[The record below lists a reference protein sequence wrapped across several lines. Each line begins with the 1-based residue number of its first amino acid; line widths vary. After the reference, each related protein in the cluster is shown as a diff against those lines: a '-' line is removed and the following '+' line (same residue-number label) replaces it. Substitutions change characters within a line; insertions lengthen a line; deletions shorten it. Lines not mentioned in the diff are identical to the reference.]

1 MTNAK
6 EEKLQKNLGLF
17 DAIAIVIGMV
27 IGSGIFFKPAIVFK
41 NAGSPTLG
49 VVAWLV
55 GGIITLASGLTV
67 AEIAAA
73 IPKTGGIF
81 VYIKELYGEKA
92 AFLLGWVQS
101 IIYVPGSAAALAII
115 LSTQITSF
123 IPLTATEQKILAIAF
138 IVFIMILNI
147 ISTKL
152 VSKMQGIMTIAK
164 LIPIIAI
171 IALGFIKGTA
181 KGITLDISSSSTIS
195 GFGAA
200 LLGTLWAY
208 DGWISVG
215 NMAGELKNPK
225 EDLPRSIIIGL
236 GTTIIVYVLINLA
249 LIKIIPM
256 DAIIASE
263 KPASDAAVVLLGS
276 TGAKI
281 ISAGILIAIFGA
293 LNGYLM
299 TGVRIPLAMSQ
310 DNIIPFSNFFSRVH
324 KKSGT
329 PVNAFIFEAVL
340 ACLYVLS
347 GSFNILT
354 DLVMFVLWLFFTM
367 TVVGI
372 FVLRTKFKHLE
383 RPYKVPLYP
392 IIPLIGIIGSVYII
406 ISTLITNTL
415 YAICGIV
422 ITLIGIP
429 IYNYMKKKNLKVSN
443 SLKSTLN
450 NHDEV
455 S

>member
-1 MTNAK
+1 
-6 EEKLQKNLGLF
+6 
-17 DAIAIVIGMV
+17 MV

-41 NAGSPTLG
+41 NAGSPMLG
-49 VVAWLV
+49 ILAWLA
-55 GGIITLASGLTV
+55 GGVITIASGLTV

-81 VYIKELYGEKA
+81 VYIKELYGEKF

-101 IIYVPGSAAALAII
+101 IVYIPGSAAALSII
-115 LSTQITSF
+115 LSIQITSF
-123 IPLTATEQKILAIAF
+123 IPLTAIEQKVSAIAF
-138 IVFIMILNI
+138 IIFIMILNI

-152 VSKMQGIMTIAK
+152 VSKMQGVISIAK

-181 KGITLDISSSSTIS
+181 KGDILNISSSSTVS

-215 NMAGELKNPK
+215 NMAGELKDPK
-225 EDLPRSIIIGL
+225 KDLPRSIIIGL
-236 GTTIIVYVLINLA
+236 GTTIVVYVLINLA
-249 LIKIIPM
+249 LINIMPM
-256 DAIIASE
+256 SAIITSE

-281 ISAGILIAIFGA
+281 ISAGILISIFGA

-310 DNIIPFSNFFSRVH
+310 DRSIPFSKYFSKVH
-324 KKSGT
+324 QKSGT
-329 PVNAFIFEAVL
+329 PVNAFIFETVL

-347 GSFNILT
+347 GSFNVLT

-367 TVVGI
+367 AVAGI
-372 FVLRTKFKHLE
+372 FVLRTKFKHLD

-392 IIPLIGIIGSVYII
+392 LVPLIGIIGSSYII
-406 ISTLITNTL
+406 ISTLITNTF
-415 YAICGIV
+415 YALCGIG
-422 ITLIGIP
+422 ITLLGLP
-429 IYNYMKKKNLKVSN
+429 IYSYIKKQNKV
-443 SLKSTLN
+443 
-450 NHDEV
+450 
-455 S
+455 

>member
-1 MTNAK
+1 MKDAK
-6 EEKLQKNLGLF
+6 EENLQKNLGLF

-41 NAGSPTLG
+41 NAGSPMLG
-49 VVAWLV
+49 ILAWLV
-55 GGIITLASGLTV
+55 GGLITIASGLTI

-81 VYIKELYGEKA
+81 VYIKELYGEKF
-92 AFLLGWVQS
+92 AFLIGWVQS
-101 IIYVPGSAAALAII
+101 IVYIPGSAAALSII
-115 LSTQITSF
+115 LSIQITSF
-123 IPLTATEQKILAIAF
+123 IPLTAIEQKVLAIVF
-138 IVFIMILNI
+138 IIFIMILNI

-152 VSKMQGIMTIAK
+152 VSKMQGIISIAK

-181 KGITLDISSSSTIS
+181 KGDILNISSSSTVS

-225 EDLPRSIIIGL
+225 KDLPRSIIIGL
-236 GTTIIVYVLINLA
+236 GTTIVVYVLINLA
-249 LIKIIPM
+249 LINIMPM
-256 DAIIASE
+256 SAIITSE

-281 ISAGILIAIFGA
+281 ISAGILISIFGA

-310 DNIIPFSNFFSRVH
+310 DRSIPFSKYFSKVH
-324 KKSGT
+324 EKSGT
-329 PVNAFIFEAVL
+329 PVNAFIFETVL

-347 GSFNILT
+347 GSFNVLT

-367 TVVGI
+367 AVAGI
-372 FVLRTKFKHLE
+372 FVLRTKFKHLD

-392 IIPLIGIIGSVYII
+392 LVPLIGIIGSSYII
-406 ISTLITNTL
+406 ISTLITNTF
-415 YAICGIV
+415 YALCGIG
-422 ITLIGIP
+422 ITLLGLPVYSYI
-429 IYNYMKKKNLKVSN
+429 KKQNKV
-443 SLKSTLN
+443 
-450 NHDEV
+450 
-455 S
+455 

>member
-1 MTNAK
+1 MKNTK
-6 EEKLQKNLGLF
+6 EENLQKNLGLF

-27 IGSGIFFKPAIVFK
+27 IGSGIFFKPSIVFQ
-41 NAGSPTLG
+41 NAASPMLG
-49 VVAWLV
+49 ILAWVV
-55 GGIITLASGLTV
+55 GGIITMASGLTV
-67 AEIAAA
+67 AEIASA

-81 VYIKELYGEKA
+81 VYIKELYGEKF

-101 IIYVPGSAAALAII
+101 IIYIPGSAAALAIV
-115 LSTQITSF
+115 LSTQVTSF
-123 IPLTATEQKILAIAF
+123 IPLTANEQKVLAITF
-138 IVFIMILNI
+138 IIFIMILNI

-152 VSKMQGIMTIAK
+152 VSKMQGIITIAK

-171 IALGFIKGTA
+171 ILLGFIKGTA
-181 KGITLDISSSSTIS
+181 KGLTLNVTSSSTIS

-225 EDLPRSIIIGL
+225 KDLPRSIIIGL
-236 GTTIIVYVLINLA
+236 GTTIVVYVLINLA
-249 LIKIIPM
+249 LIKIVPM
-256 DAIIASE
+256 DAIIVSE
-263 KPASDAAVVLLGS
+263 KPASDAAIVLLGNAGS
-276 TGAKI
+276 KI

-310 DNIIPFSNFFSRVH
+310 DKIIPFSDFFSKVH
-324 KKSGT
+324 KRSGT
-329 PVNAFIFEAVL
+329 PVNAFIFEAIL

-354 DLVMFVLWLFFTM
+354 DLVMFVLWIFFTM
-367 TVVGI
+367 TVAGI
-372 FVLRTKFKHLE
+372 FILRTKFKHLE

-392 IIPLIGIIGSVYII
+392 IVPLIGIIGSVYII
-406 ISTLITNTL
+406 ISTLITNTF
-415 YAICGIV
+415 YALCGIV

-429 IYNYMKKKNLKVSN
+429 VYKYVKNK
-443 SLKSTLN
+443 N
-450 NHDEV
+450 NL
-455 S
+455 

>member
-1 MTNAK
+1 MKNAK
-6 EEKLQKNLGLF
+6 EENLQKNLGLF

-41 NAGSPTLG
+41 NAGSPMLG
-49 VVAWLV
+49 ILAWLV
-55 GGIITLASGLTV
+55 GGLITIASGLTV

-81 VYIKELYGEKA
+81 VYIKELYGEKF

-101 IIYVPGSAAALAII
+101 IVYIPGSAAALSII
-115 LSTQITSF
+115 LSIQITSF
-123 IPLTATEQKILAIAF
+123 IPLTAIEQKVLAIVF
-138 IVFIMILNI
+138 IIFIMILNI

-152 VSKMQGIMTIAK
+152 VSKMQGIISIAK

-181 KGITLDISSSSTIS
+181 KGDILNISSSSTVS

-225 EDLPRSIIIGL
+225 KDLPRSIIIGL
-236 GTTIIVYVLINLA
+236 GTTIVVYVLINLA
-249 LIKIIPM
+249 LINIMPM
-256 DAIIASE
+256 SAIITSE

-281 ISAGILIAIFGA
+281 ISAGILISIFGA

-310 DNIIPFSNFFSRVH
+310 DRSIPFSKYFSKVH
-324 KKSGT
+324 QKSGT
-329 PVNAFIFEAVL
+329 PVNAFIFETVL

-347 GSFNILT
+347 GSFNVLT

-367 TVVGI
+367 AVAGI
-372 FVLRTKFKHLE
+372 FVLRTKFKHLD

-392 IIPLIGIIGSVYII
+392 LVPLIGIIGSSYII
-406 ISTLITNTL
+406 ISTLITNTF
-415 YAICGIV
+415 YALCGIG
-422 ITLIGIP
+422 ITLLGLPVYSYI
-429 IYNYMKKKNLKVSN
+429 KKQNKV
-443 SLKSTLN
+443 
-450 NHDEV
+450 
-455 S
+455 

>member
-1 MTNAK
+1 MKDAK
-6 EEKLQKNLGLF
+6 EENLQKNLGLF

-41 NAGSPTLG
+41 NAGSPMLG
-49 VVAWLV
+49 ILAWLV
-55 GGIITLASGLTV
+55 GGLITIASGLTI

-81 VYIKELYGEKA
+81 VYIKELYGEKF

-101 IIYVPGSAAALAII
+101 IVYIPGSAAALSII
-115 LSTQITSF
+115 LFIQITSF
-123 IPLTATEQKILAIAF
+123 IPLTAIEQKVLAIVF
-138 IVFIMILNI
+138 IIFIMILNI

-152 VSKMQGIMTIAK
+152 VSKMQGIISIAK

-181 KGITLDISSSSTIS
+181 KGDILNISSSSTVS

-225 EDLPRSIIIGL
+225 KDLPRSIIIGL
-236 GTTIIVYVLINLA
+236 GTTIVVYVLINLA
-249 LIKIIPM
+249 LINIMPM
-256 DAIIASE
+256 SAIITSE

-281 ISAGILIAIFGA
+281 ISAGILISIFGA

-310 DNIIPFSNFFSRVH
+310 DRSIPFSKYFSKVH
-324 KKSGT
+324 EKSGT
-329 PVNAFIFEAVL
+329 PVNAFIFETVL

-347 GSFNILT
+347 GSFNVLT

-367 TVVGI
+367 AVAGI
-372 FVLRTKFKHLE
+372 FVLRTKFKHLD

-392 IIPLIGIIGSVYII
+392 LVPLIGIIGSSYII
-406 ISTLITNTL
+406 ISTLITNTF
-415 YAICGIV
+415 YALCGIG
-422 ITLIGIP
+422 ITLLGLPVYSYI
-429 IYNYMKKKNLKVSN
+429 KKQNKV
-443 SLKSTLN
+443 
-450 NHDEV
+450 
-455 S
+455 

>member
-1 MTNAK
+1 MKNTK
-6 EEKLQKNLGLF
+6 EENLQKNLGLF

-27 IGSGIFFKPAIVFK
+27 IGSGIFFKPSIVFQ
-41 NAGSPTLG
+41 NAASPMLG
-49 VVAWLV
+49 ILAWVV
-55 GGIITLASGLTV
+55 GGIITMASGLTV
-67 AEIAAA
+67 AEIASA

-81 VYIKELYGEKA
+81 VYIKELYGEKF

-101 IIYVPGSAAALAII
+101 IIYIPGSAAALAIV
-115 LSTQITSF
+115 LSTQVTSF
-123 IPLTATEQKILAIAF
+123 IPLTANEQKVLAITF
-138 IVFIMILNI
+138 IIFIMILNI

-152 VSKMQGIMTIAK
+152 VSKMQGIITIAK

-171 IALGFIKGTA
+171 ILLGFIKGTA
-181 KGITLDISSSSTIS
+181 KGLTFNVTSSSTIS

-225 EDLPRSIIIGL
+225 KDLPRSIIIGL
-236 GTTIIVYVLINLA
+236 GTTIVVYVLINLA

-263 KPASDAAVVLLGS
+263 KPASDAAIVLLGNAGS
-276 TGAKI
+276 KI

-310 DNIIPFSNFFSRVH
+310 DKIIPFSNFFSKVH
-324 KKSGT
+324 KRSGT
-329 PVNAFIFEAVL
+329 PVNAFIFEAIL

-367 TVVGI
+367 TVAGI
-372 FVLRTKFKHLE
+372 FILRTKFKHLE

-392 IIPLIGIIGSVYII
+392 IVPLIGIIGSVYII
-406 ISTLITNTL
+406 ISTLITNTF
-415 YAICGIV
+415 YALCGIV

-429 IYNYMKKKNLKVSN
+429 VYKYVKNKNN
-443 SLKSTLN
+443 S
-450 NHDEV
+450 
-455 S
+455 

>member
-1 MTNAK
+1 
-6 EEKLQKNLGLF
+6 
-17 DAIAIVIGMV
+17 MV

-41 NAGSPTLG
+41 NAGSPMLG
-49 VVAWLV
+49 ILAWLV
-55 GGIITLASGLTV
+55 GGLITIASGLTV

-81 VYIKELYGEKA
+81 VYIKELYGEKF

-101 IIYVPGSAAALAII
+101 IVYIPGSAAALSII
-115 LSTQITSF
+115 LSIQITSF
-123 IPLTATEQKILAIAF
+123 IPLTAIEQKVLAIVF
-138 IVFIMILNI
+138 IIFIMILNI

-152 VSKMQGIMTIAK
+152 VSKMQGIISIAK

-181 KGITLDISSSSTIS
+181 KWDILNISSSSTVS

-225 EDLPRSIIIGL
+225 KDLPRSIIIGL
-236 GTTIIVYVLINLA
+236 GTTIVVYVLINLA
-249 LIKIIPM
+249 LINIMPM
-256 DAIIASE
+256 GAIITSE

-281 ISAGILIAIFGA
+281 ISAGILISIFGA

-310 DNIIPFSNFFSRVH
+310 DRSIPFSKYFSKVH
-324 KKSGT
+324 EKSGT
-329 PVNAFIFEAVL
+329 PVNAFIFETVL

-347 GSFNILT
+347 GSFNVLT
-354 DLVMFVLWLFFTM
+354 DLVMFILWLFFIM
-367 TVVGI
+367 AVAGI
-372 FVLRTKFKHLE
+372 FVLRTKFKHLD

-392 IIPLIGIIGSVYII
+392 LVPLIGIIGIGYII
-406 ISTLITNTL
+406 ISTLITNTF
-415 YAICGIV
+415 YALCGIG
-422 ITLIGIP
+422 ITLLGLPVYSYI
-429 IYNYMKKKNLKVSN
+429 KKKNKV
-443 SLKSTLN
+443 
-450 NHDEV
+450 
-455 S
+455 

>member
-1 MTNAK
+1 MKDAK
-6 EEKLQKNLGLF
+6 EENLQKNLGLF

-41 NAGSPTLG
+41 NAGSPMLG
-49 VVAWLV
+49 ILAWLA
-55 GGIITLASGLTV
+55 GGVITIASGLTV

-81 VYIKELYGEKA
+81 VYIKELYGEKF

-101 IIYVPGSAAALAII
+101 IVYIPGSAAALSII
-115 LSTQITSF
+115 LSIQITSF
-123 IPLTATEQKILAIAF
+123 IPLTAIEQKVLAIAF
-138 IVFIMILNI
+138 IIFIMILNI

-152 VSKMQGIMTIAK
+152 VSKMQGVISIAK

-181 KGITLDISSSSTIS
+181 KGDILNISSSSTVS

-225 EDLPRSIIIGL
+225 KDLPRSIIIGL
-236 GTTIIVYVLINLA
+236 GTTIVVYVLINLA
-249 LIKIIPM
+249 LINIMPM
-256 DAIIASE
+256 GAIITSE

-281 ISAGILIAIFGA
+281 ISAGILISIFGA

-310 DNIIPFSNFFSRVH
+310 DRSIPFSKYFSKVH
-324 KKSGT
+324 EKSGT
-329 PVNAFIFEAVL
+329 PVNAFIFETVL

-347 GSFNILT
+347 GSFNVLT
-354 DLVMFVLWLFFTM
+354 DLVMFILWLFFTM
-367 TVVGI
+367 AVAGI
-372 FVLRTKFKHLE
+372 FVLRTKFKHLD
-383 RPYKVPLYP
+383 RSYKVPLYP
-392 IIPLIGIIGSVYII
+392 LVPLIGIIGSGYII
-406 ISTLITNTL
+406 ISTLITNTF
-415 YAICGIV
+415 YALCGIG
-422 ITLIGIP
+422 ITLLGLPVYSYI
-429 IYNYMKKKNLKVSN
+429 KKKNKV
-443 SLKSTLN
+443 
-450 NHDEV
+450 
-455 S
+455 

>member
-1 MTNAK
+1 MKDAK
-6 EEKLQKNLGLF
+6 EENLQKNLGLF

-41 NAGSPTLG
+41 NAGSPMLG
-49 VVAWLV
+49 ILAWLA
-55 GGIITLASGLTV
+55 GGVITIASGLTV

-81 VYIKELYGEKA
+81 VYIKELYGEKF

-101 IIYVPGSAAALAII
+101 IVYIPGSAAALSII
-115 LSTQITSF
+115 LSIQITSF
-123 IPLTATEQKILAIAF
+123 IPLTAIEQKVLAIAF
-138 IVFIMILNI
+138 IIFIMILNI

-152 VSKMQGIMTIAK
+152 VSKMQGVISIAK

-181 KGITLDISSSSTIS
+181 KGDILNISSSSTVS

-225 EDLPRSIIIGL
+225 KDLPRSIIIGL
-236 GTTIIVYVLINLA
+236 GTTIVVYVLINLA
-249 LIKIIPM
+249 LINIMPM
-256 DAIIASE
+256 GAIITSE
-263 KPASDAAVVLLGS
+263 KPASDVAVVLLGS

-281 ISAGILIAIFGA
+281 ISAGILISIFGA

-310 DNIIPFSNFFSRVH
+310 DRSIPFSKYFSKVH
-324 KKSGT
+324 EKSGT
-329 PVNAFIFEAVL
+329 PVNAFIFETVL

-347 GSFNILT
+347 GSFNVLT
-354 DLVMFVLWLFFTM
+354 DLVMFILWLFFTM
-367 TVVGI
+367 AVAGI
-372 FVLRTKFKHLE
+372 FILRTKFKHLD
-383 RPYKVPLYP
+383 RSYKVPLYP
-392 IIPLIGIIGSVYII
+392 LVPLIGIIGSGYII
-406 ISTLITNTL
+406 ISTLITNTF
-415 YAICGIV
+415 YALCGIG
-422 ITLIGIP
+422 ITLLGLPVYSYI
-429 IYNYMKKKNLKVSN
+429 KKKNKV
-443 SLKSTLN
+443 
-450 NHDEV
+450 
-455 S
+455 

>member
-1 MTNAK
+1 M
-6 EEKLQKNLGLF
+6 LGIL
-17 DAIAIVIGMV
+17 
-27 IGSGIFFKPAIVFK
+27 
-41 NAGSPTLG
+41 
-49 VVAWLV
+49 AWLV
-55 GGIITLASGLTV
+55 GGLITIASGLTI

-81 VYIKELYGEKA
+81 VYIKELYGEKF
-92 AFLLGWVQS
+92 AFLIGWVQS
-101 IIYVPGSAAALAII
+101 IVYIPGSAAALSII
-115 LSTQITSF
+115 LSIQITSF
-123 IPLTATEQKILAIAF
+123 IPLTAIEQKVLAIVF
-138 IVFIMILNI
+138 IIFIMILNI

-152 VSKMQGIMTIAK
+152 VSKMQGIISIAK

-181 KGITLDISSSSTIS
+181 KGDILNISSSSTVS

-225 EDLPRSIIIGL
+225 KDLPRSIIIGL
-236 GTTIIVYVLINLA
+236 GTTIVVYVLINLA
-249 LIKIIPM
+249 LINIMPM
-256 DAIIASE
+256 SAIITSE

-281 ISAGILIAIFGA
+281 ISAGILISIFGA

-310 DNIIPFSNFFSRVH
+310 DRSIPFSKYFSKVH
-324 KKSGT
+324 EKSGT
-329 PVNAFIFEAVL
+329 PVNAFIFETVL

-347 GSFNILT
+347 GSFNVLT

-367 TVVGI
+367 AVAGI
-372 FVLRTKFKHLE
+372 FVLRTKFKHLD

-392 IIPLIGIIGSVYII
+392 LVPLIGIIGSSYII
-406 ISTLITNTL
+406 ISTLITNTF
-415 YAICGIV
+415 YALCGIG
-422 ITLIGIP
+422 ITLLGLPVYSYI
-429 IYNYMKKKNLKVSN
+429 KKQNKV
-443 SLKSTLN
+443 
-450 NHDEV
+450 
-455 S
+455 

>member
-1 MTNAK
+1 MKDAK
-6 EEKLQKNLGLF
+6 EENLQKNLGLF
-17 DAIAIVIGMV
+17 DAIAIV

-41 NAGSPTLG
+41 NAGSPILG
-49 VVAWLV
+49 ILAWLA
-55 GGIITLASGLTV
+55 GGVITIASGLTV

-73 IPKTGGIF
+73 ILKTGGIF
-81 VYIKELYGEKA
+81 VYIKELYGEKF

-101 IIYVPGSAAALAII
+101 IVYIPGSAAALSII
-115 LSTQITSF
+115 LSIQITSF
-123 IPLTATEQKILAIAF
+123 IPLTAIEQKVLAIAF
-138 IVFIMILNI
+138 IIFIMILNI

-152 VSKMQGIMTIAK
+152 VSKMQGVISIAK

-181 KGITLDISSSSTIS
+181 KGDILNISSSSTVS

-225 EDLPRSIIIGL
+225 KDLPRSIIIGL
-236 GTTIIVYVLINLA
+236 GTTIVVYVLINLA
-249 LIKIIPM
+249 LINIMPM
-256 DAIIASE
+256 GAIITSE

-281 ISAGILIAIFGA
+281 ISAGILISIFGA

-310 DNIIPFSNFFSRVH
+310 DRSIPFSKYFSKVH
-324 KKSGT
+324 EKSGT
-329 PVNAFIFEAVL
+329 PVNAFIFETVL

-347 GSFNILT
+347 GSFNVLT
-354 DLVMFVLWLFFTM
+354 DLVMFVLWIFFTM
-367 TVVGI
+367 AVTGI
-372 FVLRTKFKHLE
+372 FVLRTKFKHLD

-392 IIPLIGIIGSVYII
+392 LVPLIGIIGSGYII
-406 ISTLITNTL
+406 ISTLITNTF
-415 YAICGIV
+415 YALCGIG
-422 ITLIGIP
+422 ITLLGLPVYSYI
-429 IYNYMKKKNLKVSN
+429 KKQNKV
-443 SLKSTLN
+443 
-450 NHDEV
+450 
-455 S
+455 

>member
-1 MTNAK
+1 MKNTE

-41 NAGSPTLG
+41 NAGSPILG
-49 VVAWLV
+49 IVAWLV
-55 GGIITLASGLTV
+55 GGIITIASGLTV
-67 AEIAAA
+67 AEIAAT

-81 VYIKELYGEKA
+81 VYIKELYGERL

-101 IIYVPGSAAALAII
+101 IVYVPGSAAALAII
-115 LSTQITSF
+115 LSTQATSF
-123 IPLTATEQKILAIAF
+123 IPLTTTEQKILAMTF
-138 IVFIMILNI
+138 IVFIMVLNI
-147 ISTKL
+147 ISTKF
-152 VSKMQGIMTIAK
+152 VSKMQGIITVGK

-181 KGITLDISSSSTIS
+181 KGDILNVSSSSTVS

-225 EDLPRSIIIGL
+225 KDLPRSIIIGL
-236 GTTIIVYVLINLA
+236 GTTIVVYVLINLA
-249 LIKIIPM
+249 LINIMPINS
-256 DAIIASE
+256 ITLSE
-263 KPASDAAVVLLGS
+263 KPVSDAAVMLLGN

-310 DNIIPFSNFFSRVH
+310 DRIIPFSNFFSKVNGR
-324 KKSGT
+324 SGT
-329 PVNAFIFEAVL
+329 PVNVFIFEAIL
-340 ACLYVLS
+340 ACLYVLT

-354 DLVMFVLWLFFTM
+354 DLVMFVLWLFFIM
-367 TVVGI
+367 TVAGI
-372 FVLRTKFKHLE
+372 FILRTKFKYLD

-392 IIPLIGIIGSVYII
+392 IVPLVGIIGSMYII
-406 ISTLITNTL
+406 ISTLITNTF
-415 YAICGIV
+415 YALCGIG
-422 ITLIGIP
+422 ITLLGLPVYSYI
-429 IYNYMKKKNLKVSN
+429 KKQNKV
-443 SLKSTLN
+443 
-450 NHDEV
+450 
-455 S
+455 

>member
-1 MTNAK
+1 MKNAK
-6 EEKLQKNLGLF
+6 EENLQKNLGLF

-41 NAGSPTLG
+41 NAGSPMLG
-49 VVAWLV
+49 ILAWLA
-55 GGIITLASGLTV
+55 GGVITIASGLTV

-81 VYIKELYGEKA
+81 VYIKELYGEKF

-101 IIYVPGSAAALAII
+101 IVYIPGSAAALSII
-115 LSTQITSF
+115 LSIQITSF
-123 IPLTATEQKILAIAF
+123 IPLTAIEQKVLAIAF
-138 IVFIMILNI
+138 IIFIMILNI

-152 VSKMQGIMTIAK
+152 VSKMQGVISIAK

-181 KGITLDISSSSTIS
+181 KGDILNISSSSTVS

-225 EDLPRSIIIGL
+225 KDLPRSIIIGL
-236 GTTIIVYVLINLA
+236 GTTIVVYVLINLA
-249 LIKIIPM
+249 LINIMPM
-256 DAIIASE
+256 GAIITSE

-281 ISAGILIAIFGA
+281 ISAGILISIFGA

-310 DNIIPFSNFFSRVH
+310 DRSIPFSKYFSKVH
-324 KKSGT
+324 QKSGT
-329 PVNAFIFEAVL
+329 PVNAFIFETVL

-347 GSFNILT
+347 GSFNVLT

-367 TVVGI
+367 AVAGI
-372 FVLRTKFKHLE
+372 FVLRTKFKHLD

-392 IIPLIGIIGSVYII
+392 LVPLIGIIGSSYII
-406 ISTLITNTL
+406 ISTLITNTF
-415 YAICGIV
+415 YALCGIG
-422 ITLIGIP
+422 ITLLGLPVYSYI
-429 IYNYMKKKNLKVSN
+429 KKQNKV
-443 SLKSTLN
+443 
-450 NHDEV
+450 
-455 S
+455 

>member
-1 MTNAK
+1 MKNTK
-6 EEKLQKNLGLF
+6 EENLQKNLGLF

-27 IGSGIFFKPAIVFK
+27 IGSGIFFKPSIVFQ
-41 NAGSPTLG
+41 NAASPMLG
-49 VVAWLV
+49 ILAWVV
-55 GGIITLASGLTV
+55 GGIITMASGLTV
-67 AEIAAA
+67 AEIASA

-81 VYIKELYGEKA
+81 VYIKELYGEKF

-101 IIYVPGSAAALAII
+101 IIYIPGSAAALAIV
-115 LSTQITSF
+115 LSTQVTSF
-123 IPLTATEQKILAIAF
+123 IPLTANEQKVLAITF
-138 IVFIMILNI
+138 IIFIMILNI

-152 VSKMQGIMTIAK
+152 VSKMQGIITIAK

-171 IALGFIKGTA
+171 ILLGFIKGTA
-181 KGITLDISSSSTIS
+181 KGLTLNVTSSSTIS

-225 EDLPRSIIIGL
+225 KDLPRSIIIGL
-236 GTTIIVYVLINLA
+236 GTTIVVYVLINLA
-249 LIKIIPM
+249 LIKIVPM
-256 DAIIASE
+256 DAIIVSE
-263 KPASDAAVVLLGS
+263 KPASDAAIVLLGNAGS
-276 TGAKI
+276 KI

-310 DNIIPFSNFFSRVH
+310 DKIIPFSDFFSKVH
-324 KKSGT
+324 KRSGT
-329 PVNAFIFEAVL
+329 PVNAFIFEAIL

-367 TVVGI
+367 TVAGI
-372 FVLRTKFKHLE
+372 FILRTKFKHLE

-392 IIPLIGIIGSVYII
+392 IVPLIGIIGSVYII
-406 ISTLITNTL
+406 ISTLITNTF
-415 YAICGIV
+415 YALCGIV

-429 IYNYMKKKNLKVSN
+429 VYKYVKNK
-443 SLKSTLN
+443 N
-450 NHDEV
+450 NL
-455 S
+455 

>member
-1 MTNAK
+1 M
-6 EEKLQKNLGLF
+6 LGIL
-17 DAIAIVIGMV
+17 
-27 IGSGIFFKPAIVFK
+27 
-41 NAGSPTLG
+41 
-49 VVAWLV
+49 AWLA
-55 GGIITLASGLTV
+55 GGVITIASGLTV

-81 VYIKELYGEKA
+81 VYIKELYGEKF

-101 IIYVPGSAAALAII
+101 IVYIPGSAAALSII
-115 LSTQITSF
+115 LSIQITSF
-123 IPLTATEQKILAIAF
+123 IPLTAIEQKVLAIAF
-138 IVFIMILNI
+138 IIFIMILNI

-152 VSKMQGIMTIAK
+152 VSKMQGVISIAK

-171 IALGFIKGTA
+171 IALGFINGTA
-181 KGITLDISSSSTIS
+181 KGDILNISSSSTVS

-225 EDLPRSIIIGL
+225 KDLPRSIIIGL
-236 GTTIIVYVLINLA
+236 GTTIVVYVLINLA
-249 LIKIIPM
+249 LINIMPM
-256 DAIIASE
+256 GAIITSE

-281 ISAGILIAIFGA
+281 ISAGILISIFGA

-310 DNIIPFSNFFSRVH
+310 DRSIPFSKYFSKVH
-324 KKSGT
+324 EKSGT
-329 PVNAFIFEAVL
+329 PVNAFIFETVL

-347 GSFNILT
+347 GSFNVLT
-354 DLVMFVLWLFFTM
+354 DLVMFVLWIFFTM
-367 TVVGI
+367 AVAGI
-372 FVLRTKFKHLE
+372 FVLRTKFKHLD

-392 IIPLIGIIGSVYII
+392 LVPLIGIIGSGYII
-406 ISTLITNTL
+406 ISTLITNTF
-415 YAICGIV
+415 YALCGIG
-422 ITLIGIP
+422 ITLLGLPVYSYI
-429 IYNYMKKKNLKVSN
+429 KKQNKV
-443 SLKSTLN
+443 
-450 NHDEV
+450 
-455 S
+455 

>member
-1 MTNAK
+1 MKNTK
-6 EEKLQKNLGLF
+6 EENLQKNLGLF

-27 IGSGIFFKPAIVFK
+27 IGSGIFFKPSIVFQ
-41 NAGSPTLG
+41 NAASPMLG
-49 VVAWLV
+49 ILAWVV
-55 GGIITLASGLTV
+55 GGIITMASGLTV
-67 AEIAAA
+67 AEIASA

-81 VYIKELYGEKA
+81 VYIKELYGEKF

-101 IIYVPGSAAALAII
+101 IIYIPGSAAALAIV
-115 LSTQITSF
+115 LSTQVTSF
-123 IPLTATEQKILAIAF
+123 IPLTANEQKVLAITF
-138 IVFIMILNI
+138 IIFIMILNI

-152 VSKMQGIMTIAK
+152 VSKMQGIITIAK

-171 IALGFIKGTA
+171 ILLGFIKGTA
-181 KGITLDISSSSTIS
+181 KGLTLNVTSSSTIS

-225 EDLPRSIIIGL
+225 KDLPRSIIIGL
-236 GTTIIVYVLINLA
+236 SSTIVVYVLINLA
-249 LIKIIPM
+249 LIKIVPM
-256 DAIIASE
+256 DAIISSE
-263 KPASDAAVVLLGS
+263 KPASDAAIVLLGS
-276 TGAKI
+276 AGSKI

-310 DNIIPFSNFFSRVH
+310 DKIIPFSNFFSKVH
-324 KKSGT
+324 KRSGT
-329 PVNAFIFEAVL
+329 PVNAFIFEAIL

-367 TVVGI
+367 TVAGI
-372 FVLRTKFKHLE
+372 FILRTKFKHLE

-392 IIPLIGIIGSVYII
+392 IVPLIGIIGSVYII
-406 ISTLITNTL
+406 ISTLITNTF
-415 YAICGIV
+415 YALCGIV

-429 IYNYMKKKNLKVSN
+429 VYKYVKNNL
-443 SLKSTLN
+443 
-450 NHDEV
+450 
-455 S
+455 

>member
-1 MTNAK
+1 MKDAK
-6 EEKLQKNLGLF
+6 EENLQKNLGLF

-41 NAGSPTLG
+41 NAGSPMLG
-49 VVAWLV
+49 ILAWLA
-55 GGIITLASGLTV
+55 GGVITIASGLTV

-81 VYIKELYGEKA
+81 VYIKELYGEKF

-101 IIYVPGSAAALAII
+101 IVYIPGSAAALSII
-115 LSTQITSF
+115 LSIQITSF
-123 IPLTATEQKILAIAF
+123 IPLTAIEQKVLAIAF
-138 IVFIMILNI
+138 IIFIMILNI

-152 VSKMQGIMTIAK
+152 VSKMQGVISIAK

-181 KGITLDISSSSTIS
+181 KGDILNISSSSTVS

-225 EDLPRSIIIGL
+225 KDLPRSIIIGL
-236 GTTIIVYVLINLA
+236 GTTIVVYVLINLA
-249 LIKIIPM
+249 LINIMPM
-256 DAIIASE
+256 GAIITSE

-281 ISAGILIAIFGA
+281 ISAGILISIFGA

-310 DNIIPFSNFFSRVH
+310 DRSIPFSKYFSKVH
-324 KKSGT
+324 EKSGT
-329 PVNAFIFEAVL
+329 PVNAFIFETVL

-347 GSFNILT
+347 GSFNVLT

-367 TVVGI
+367 AVAGI
-372 FVLRTKFKHLE
+372 FVLRTKFKHLD

-392 IIPLIGIIGSVYII
+392 LVPLIGIIGSSYII
-406 ISTLITNTL
+406 ISTLITNTF
-415 YAICGIV
+415 YALCGIG
-422 ITLIGIP
+422 ITLLGLPVYSYI
-429 IYNYMKKKNLKVSN
+429 KKQNKV
-443 SLKSTLN
+443 
-450 NHDEV
+450 
-455 S
+455 

>member
-1 MTNAK
+1 
-6 EEKLQKNLGLF
+6 
-17 DAIAIVIGMV
+17 MV
-27 IGSGIFFKPAIVFK
+27 IESGIFFKPAIVFK
-41 NAGSPTLG
+41 NAGSPMLG
-49 VVAWLV
+49 ILAWLA
-55 GGIITLASGLTV
+55 GGLITIASGLTV

-73 IPKTGGIF
+73 IPKNGGIF
-81 VYIKELYGEKA
+81 VYIKELYGEKF

-101 IIYVPGSAAALAII
+101 IVYIPGSAAALSII
-115 LSTQITSF
+115 LSIQITSF
-123 IPLTATEQKILAIAF
+123 IPLTAIEQKVLA
-138 IVFIMILNI
+138 IVFIIFIIILNI

-152 VSKMQGIMTIAK
+152 VSKMQGVISIAK

-181 KGITLDISSSSTIS
+181 KGDILNVSSSSTVS

-225 EDLPRSIIIGL
+225 KDLPRSIIIGL
-236 GTTIIVYVLINLA
+236 GTTIVVYVLINLA
-249 LIKIIPM
+249 LINIMPM
-256 DAIIASE
+256 DAIITSE

-281 ISAGILIAIFGA
+281 ISAGILISIFGA

-310 DNIIPFSNFFSRVH
+310 DRSIPFSKYFSKVH
-324 KKSGT
+324 EKSGT
-329 PVNAFIFEAVL
+329 PVNAFIFETVL

-347 GSFNILT
+347 GSFNVLT

-367 TVVGI
+367 AVAGI
-372 FVLRTKFKHLE
+372 FVLRTKFKHLD
-383 RPYKVPLYP
+383 RLYKVPLYP
-392 IIPLIGIIGSVYII
+392 LVPLIGIIGSGYII
-406 ISTLITNTL
+406 ISTLITNTF
-415 YAICGIV
+415 YALCGIG
-422 ITLIGIP
+422 ITLLGLPVYSYI
-429 IYNYMKKKNLKVSN
+429 KKKNKV
-443 SLKSTLN
+443 
-450 NHDEV
+450 
-455 S
+455 

>member
-1 MTNAK
+1 MKNAK
-6 EEKLQKNLGLF
+6 EENLQKNLGLF

-41 NAGSPTLG
+41 NAGSPMLG
-49 VVAWLV
+49 ILAWLA
-55 GGIITLASGLTV
+55 GGVITIASGLTV

-81 VYIKELYGEKA
+81 VYIKELYGEKF

-101 IIYVPGSAAALAII
+101 IVYIPGSAAALSII
-115 LSTQITSF
+115 LSIQITSF
-123 IPLTATEQKILAIAF
+123 IPLTAIEQKVLAIAF
-138 IVFIMILNI
+138 IIFIMILNI

-152 VSKMQGIMTIAK
+152 VSKMQGVISIAK

-181 KGITLDISSSSTIS
+181 KGDILNISSSSTVS

-225 EDLPRSIIIGL
+225 KDLPRSIIIGL
-236 GTTIIVYVLINLA
+236 GTTIVVYVLINLA
-249 LIKIIPM
+249 LINIMPM
-256 DAIIASE
+256 GAIITSE

-281 ISAGILIAIFGA
+281 ISVGILISIFGA

-310 DNIIPFSNFFSRVH
+310 DRSIPFSKYFSKVH
-324 KKSGT
+324 QKSGT
-329 PVNAFIFEAVL
+329 PVNAFIFETVL

-347 GSFNILT
+347 GSFNVLT

-367 TVVGI
+367 AVAGI
-372 FVLRTKFKHLE
+372 FVLRTKFKHLD

-392 IIPLIGIIGSVYII
+392 LVPLIGIIGSSYII
-406 ISTLITNTL
+406 ISTLITNTF
-415 YAICGIV
+415 YALCGIG
-422 ITLIGIP
+422 ITLLGLPVYSYI
-429 IYNYMKKKNLKVSN
+429 KKQNKV
-443 SLKSTLN
+443 
-450 NHDEV
+450 
-455 S
+455 

>member
-1 MTNAK
+1 MKDAK
-6 EEKLQKNLGLF
+6 EENLQKNLGLF

-41 NAGSPTLG
+41 NAGSPMLG
-49 VVAWLV
+49 ILAWLA
-55 GGIITLASGLTV
+55 GGVITIASGLTV

-81 VYIKELYGEKA
+81 VYIKELYGEKF

-101 IIYVPGSAAALAII
+101 IVYIPGSAAALSII
-115 LSTQITSF
+115 LSIQITSF
-123 IPLTATEQKILAIAF
+123 IPLTAIEQKVLAIAF
-138 IVFIMILNI
+138 IIFIMILNI

-152 VSKMQGIMTIAK
+152 VSKMQGVISIAK

-181 KGITLDISSSSTIS
+181 KGDILNISSSSTVS

-225 EDLPRSIIIGL
+225 KDLPRSIIVGL
-236 GTTIIVYVLINLA
+236 GTTIVVYVLINLA
-249 LIKIIPM
+249 LINIMPM
-256 DAIIASE
+256 GAIITSE

-281 ISAGILIAIFGA
+281 ISAGILISIFGA

-310 DNIIPFSNFFSRVH
+310 DRSIPFSKYFSKVH
-324 KKSGT
+324 EKSGT
-329 PVNAFIFEAVL
+329 PVNAFIFETVL

-347 GSFNILT
+347 GSFNVLT

-367 TVVGI
+367 AVAGI
-372 FVLRTKFKHLE
+372 FVLRTKFKHLD

-392 IIPLIGIIGSVYII
+392 LVPLIGIIGSSYII
-406 ISTLITNTL
+406 ISTLITNTF
-415 YAICGIV
+415 YALCGIGV
-422 ITLIGIP
+422 TLLGLPVYSYI
-429 IYNYMKKKNLKVSN
+429 KKKNKV
-443 SLKSTLN
+443 
-450 NHDEV
+450 
-455 S
+455 

>member
-1 MTNAK
+1 
-6 EEKLQKNLGLF
+6 
-17 DAIAIVIGMV
+17 MV

-41 NAGSPTLG
+41 NAGSPMLG
-49 VVAWLV
+49 ILAWLV
-55 GGIITLASGLTV
+55 GGLITIASGLTI

-81 VYIKELYGEKA
+81 VYIKELYGEKFE
-92 AFLLGWVQS
+92 FLLGWVQS
-101 IIYVPGSAAALAII
+101 IVYIPGSAAALSII
-115 LSTQITSF
+115 LSIQITSF
-123 IPLTATEQKILAIAF
+123 IPLTAIEQKVLAIVF
-138 IVFIMILNI
+138 IIFIMILNI

-152 VSKMQGIMTIAK
+152 VSKMQGIISIAK

-181 KGITLDISSSSTIS
+181 KGDILNISSSSTVS

-225 EDLPRSIIIGL
+225 KDLPRSIIIGL
-236 GTTIIVYVLINLA
+236 GTTIVVYVLINLA
-249 LIKIIPM
+249 LINIMPM
-256 DAIIASE
+256 SAIITSE

-281 ISAGILIAIFGA
+281 ISAGILISIFGA

-310 DNIIPFSNFFSRVH
+310 DRSIPFSKYFSKVH
-324 KKSGT
+324 EKSGT
-329 PVNAFIFEAVL
+329 PVNAFIFETVL

-347 GSFNILT
+347 GSFNVLT

-367 TVVGI
+367 AVAGI
-372 FVLRTKFKHLE
+372 FVLRTKFKHLD

-392 IIPLIGIIGSVYII
+392 LVPLIGIIGSSYII
-406 ISTLITNTL
+406 ISTLITNTF
-415 YAICGIV
+415 YALCGIG
-422 ITLIGIP
+422 ITLLGLPVYSYI
-429 IYNYMKKKNLKVSN
+429 KKQNKV
-443 SLKSTLN
+443 
-450 NHDEV
+450 
-455 S
+455 

>member
-1 MTNAK
+1 MKNAK
-6 EEKLQKNLGLF
+6 EENLQKNLGLF

-41 NAGSPTLG
+41 NAGSPMLG
-49 VVAWLV
+49 ILAWLA
-55 GGIITLASGLTV
+55 GGVITIASGLTV

-81 VYIKELYGEKA
+81 VYIKELYGEKF

-101 IIYVPGSAAALAII
+101 IVYIPGSAAALSII
-115 LSTQITSF
+115 LSIQITSF
-123 IPLTATEQKILAIAF
+123 IPLTAIEQKVLAIAF
-138 IVFIMILNI
+138 IIFIMILNI

-152 VSKMQGIMTIAK
+152 VSKMQGVISIAK

-181 KGITLDISSSSTIS
+181 KGDILNISSSSTVS

-225 EDLPRSIIIGL
+225 KDLPRSIIIGL
-236 GTTIIVYVLINLA
+236 GTTIVVYVLINLA
-249 LIKIIPM
+249 LINIMPM
-256 DAIIASE
+256 GAIITSE

-281 ISAGILIAIFGA
+281 ISAGILISIFGA

-310 DNIIPFSNFFSRVH
+310 DRSIPFSKYFSKVH
-324 KKSGT
+324 EKSGT
-329 PVNAFIFEAVL
+329 PVNAFIFETVL

-347 GSFNILT
+347 GSFNVLT

-367 TVVGI
+367 AVAGI
-372 FVLRTKFKHLE
+372 FVLRTKFKHLD

-392 IIPLIGIIGSVYII
+392 LVPLIGIIGSSYII
-406 ISTLITNTL
+406 ISTLITNTF
-415 YAICGIV
+415 YALCGIG
-422 ITLIGIP
+422 ITLLGLPVYSYI
-429 IYNYMKKKNLKVSN
+429 KKQNKV
-443 SLKSTLN
+443 
-450 NHDEV
+450 
-455 S
+455 

>member
-1 MTNAK
+1 MKNAK
-6 EEKLQKNLGLF
+6 EENLQKNLGLF

-41 NAGSPTLG
+41 NAGSPMLEIL
-49 VVAWLV
+49 AWLV
-55 GGIITLASGLTV
+55 GGLITIASGLTV

-81 VYIKELYGEKA
+81 VYIKELYGEKL

-101 IIYVPGSAAALAII
+101 IVYIPGSAAALSII
-115 LSTQITSF
+115 LSIQITSF
-123 IPLTATEQKILAIAF
+123 IPLTAIEQKVLAIVF
-138 IVFIMILNI
+138 IIFIMILNI

-152 VSKMQGIMTIAK
+152 VSKMQGIISIAK

-181 KGITLDISSSSTIS
+181 KGDILNISSSSTVS

-225 EDLPRSIIIGL
+225 KDLPRSIIIGL
-236 GTTIIVYVLINLA
+236 GTTIVVYVLINLA

-256 DAIIASE
+256 GAIITSE
-263 KPASDAAVVLLGS
+263 KPASDAAVVLLGN

-281 ISAGILIAIFGA
+281 ISAGILISIFGA

-310 DNIIPFSNFFSRVH
+310 DRSIPFSKYFSKVH
-324 KKSGT
+324 EKSGT
-329 PVNAFIFEAVL
+329 PVNAFIFETVL

-347 GSFNILT
+347 GSFNVLT
-354 DLVMFVLWLFFTM
+354 DLVMFILWLFFTM
-367 TVVGI
+367 AVAGI
-372 FVLRTKFKHLE
+372 FVLRTRFKHLD

-392 IIPLIGIIGSVYII
+392 LVPLIGIIGSGYII
-406 ISTLITNTL
+406 ISTLITNTF
-415 YAICGIV
+415 YALCGIG
-422 ITLIGIP
+422 ITLLGLPVYSYI
-429 IYNYMKKKNLKVSN
+429 KKKNKV
-443 SLKSTLN
+443 
-450 NHDEV
+450 
-455 S
+455 

>member
-1 MTNAK
+1 MKDAK
-6 EEKLQKNLGLF
+6 EENLQKNLGLF

-41 NAGSPTLG
+41 NAGSPMLG
-49 VVAWLV
+49 ILAWLA
-55 GGIITLASGLTV
+55 GGVITIASGLTV

-81 VYIKELYGEKA
+81 VYIKELYGEKF

-101 IIYVPGSAAALAII
+101 IVYIPGSAAALSII
-115 LSTQITSF
+115 LSIQITSF
-123 IPLTATEQKILAIAF
+123 IPLTAIEQKVLAIAF
-138 IVFIMILNI
+138 IIFIMILNI

-152 VSKMQGIMTIAK
+152 VSKMQGVISIAK

-181 KGITLDISSSSTIS
+181 KGDILNISSSSTVS

-215 NMAGELKNPK
+215 NMTGELKNPK
-225 EDLPRSIIIGL
+225 KDLPRSIIIGL
-236 GTTIIVYVLINLA
+236 GTTIVVYVLINLA
-249 LIKIIPM
+249 LINIMPM
-256 DAIIASE
+256 GAIITSE
-263 KPASDAAVVLLGS
+263 KPASDVAVVLLGS

-281 ISAGILIAIFGA
+281 ISAGILISIFGA

-310 DNIIPFSNFFSRVH
+310 DRSIPFSKYFSKVH
-324 KKSGT
+324 EKSGT
-329 PVNAFIFEAVL
+329 PVNAFIFETVL

-347 GSFNILT
+347 GSFNVLT
-354 DLVMFVLWLFFTM
+354 DLVMFILWLFFTM
-367 TVVGI
+367 AVAGI
-372 FVLRTKFKHLE
+372 FVLRTKFKHLD
-383 RPYKVPLYP
+383 RSYKVPLYP
-392 IIPLIGIIGSVYII
+392 LVPLIGIIGSGYII
-406 ISTLITNTL
+406 ISTLITNTF
-415 YAICGIV
+415 YALCGIG
-422 ITLIGIP
+422 ITLLGLPVYSYI
-429 IYNYMKKKNLKVSN
+429 KKKNKV
-443 SLKSTLN
+443 
-450 NHDEV
+450 
-455 S
+455 

>member
-1 MTNAK
+1 MKNAK
-6 EEKLQKNLGLF
+6 EENSQKNLGLF

-41 NAGSPTLG
+41 DAGSPMLG
-49 VVAWLV
+49 ILAWLA
-55 GGIITLASGLTV
+55 GGVITIASGLTV

-81 VYIKELYGEKA
+81 VYIKELYGEKF

-101 IIYVPGSAAALAII
+101 IVYIPGSAAALSII
-115 LSTQITSF
+115 LSIQITSF
-123 IPLTATEQKILAIAF
+123 IPLTAIEQKVLAIAF
-138 IVFIMILNI
+138 IIFIMILNI

-152 VSKMQGIMTIAK
+152 VSKMQGVISIAK

-181 KGITLDISSSSTIS
+181 KGDILNISSSSTVS

-225 EDLPRSIIIGL
+225 KDLPRSIIIGL
-236 GTTIIVYVLINLA
+236 GTTIVVYVLINLA
-249 LIKIIPM
+249 LINIMPM
-256 DAIIASE
+256 GAIITSE

-281 ISAGILIAIFGA
+281 ISAGILISIFGA

-299 TGVRIPLAMSQ
+299 IGVRIPLAMSQ
-310 DNIIPFSNFFSRVH
+310 DRSIPFSKYFSKVH
-324 KKSGT
+324 QKSGT
-329 PVNAFIFEAVL
+329 PVNAFIFETVL

-347 GSFNILT
+347 GSFNVLT

-367 TVVGI
+367 AVAGI
-372 FVLRTKFKHLE
+372 FVLRTKFKHLD

-392 IIPLIGIIGSVYII
+392 LVPLIGIIGSSYII
-406 ISTLITNTL
+406 ISTLITNTF
-415 YAICGIV
+415 YALCGIG
-422 ITLIGIP
+422 ITLLGLPVYSYI
-429 IYNYMKKKNLKVSN
+429 KKQNKV
-443 SLKSTLN
+443 
-450 NHDEV
+450 
-455 S
+455 

>member
-1 MTNAK
+1 MKDAK
-6 EEKLQKNLGLF
+6 EENLQKNLGLF

-41 NAGSPTLG
+41 NAGSPMLG
-49 VVAWLV
+49 ILAWLV
-55 GGIITLASGLTV
+55 GGLITIASGLTI

-81 VYIKELYGEKA
+81 VYIKELYGEKF

-101 IIYVPGSAAALAII
+101 IVYIPGSAAALSII
-115 LSTQITSF
+115 LSIQITSF
-123 IPLTATEQKILAIAF
+123 IPLTAIEQKVLAIVF
-138 IVFIMILNI
+138 IIFIMILNI

-152 VSKMQGIMTIAK
+152 VSKMQGIISIAK

-181 KGITLDISSSSTIS
+181 KGDILNISSSSTVS
-195 GFGAA
+195 GFGAS

-225 EDLPRSIIIGL
+225 KDLPRSIIIGL
-236 GTTIIVYVLINLA
+236 GTTIVVYVLINLA
-249 LIKIIPM
+249 LINIMPM
-256 DAIIASE
+256 SAIITSE

-281 ISAGILIAIFGA
+281 ISAGILISIFGA

-310 DNIIPFSNFFSRVH
+310 DRSIPFSKYFSKVH
-324 KKSGT
+324 EKSGT
-329 PVNAFIFEAVL
+329 PVNAFIFETVL

-347 GSFNILT
+347 GSFNVLT

-367 TVVGI
+367 AVAGI
-372 FVLRTKFKHLE
+372 FVLRTKFKHLD

-392 IIPLIGIIGSVYII
+392 LVPLIGIIGSSYII
-406 ISTLITNTL
+406 ISTLITNTF
-415 YAICGIV
+415 YALCGIG
-422 ITLIGIP
+422 ITLLGLPVYSYI
-429 IYNYMKKKNLKVSN
+429 KKQNKV
-443 SLKSTLN
+443 
-450 NHDEV
+450 
-455 S
+455 

>member
-1 MTNAK
+1 MKDAK
-6 EEKLQKNLGLF
+6 EENLQKNLGLF

-41 NAGSPTLG
+41 NAGSPMLG
-49 VVAWLV
+49 ILAWLA
-55 GGIITLASGLTV
+55 GGVITIASGLTV

-81 VYIKELYGEKA
+81 VYIKELYGEKF

-101 IIYVPGSAAALAII
+101 IVYIPGSAAALSII
-115 LSTQITSF
+115 LSIQITSF
-123 IPLTATEQKILAIAF
+123 IPLTAIEQKVLAIAF
-138 IVFIMILNI
+138 IIFIMILNI

-152 VSKMQGIMTIAK
+152 VSKMQGVISIAK

-171 IALGFIKGTA
+171 IALGFINGTA
-181 KGITLDISSSSTIS
+181 KGDILNISSSSTVS

-225 EDLPRSIIIGL
+225 KDLPRSIIIGL
-236 GTTIIVYVLINLA
+236 GTTIVVYVLINLA
-249 LIKIIPM
+249 LINIMPM
-256 DAIIASE
+256 GAIITSE

-281 ISAGILIAIFGA
+281 ISAGILISIFGA

-310 DNIIPFSNFFSRVH
+310 DRSIPFSKYFSKVH
-324 KKSGT
+324 EKSGT
-329 PVNAFIFEAVL
+329 PVNAFIFETVL

-347 GSFNILT
+347 GSFNVLT
-354 DLVMFVLWLFFTM
+354 DLVMFVLWIFFTM
-367 TVVGI
+367 AVAGI
-372 FVLRTKFKHLE
+372 FVLRTKFKHLD

-392 IIPLIGIIGSVYII
+392 LVPLIGIIGSGYII
-406 ISTLITNTL
+406 ISTLITNTF
-415 YAICGIV
+415 YALCGIG
-422 ITLIGIP
+422 ITLLGLPVYSYI
-429 IYNYMKKKNLKVSN
+429 KKQNKV
-443 SLKSTLN
+443 
-450 NHDEV
+450 
-455 S
+455 

>member
-1 MTNAK
+1 
-6 EEKLQKNLGLF
+6 
-17 DAIAIVIGMV
+17 MV

-41 NAGSPTLG
+41 NAGSPMLG
-49 VVAWLV
+49 ILAWLV
-55 GGIITLASGLTV
+55 GGLITIASGLTV

-81 VYIKELYGEKA
+81 VYIKELYGEKF

-101 IIYVPGSAAALAII
+101 IVYIPGSAAALSII
-115 LSTQITSF
+115 LSIQITSF
-123 IPLTATEQKILAIAF
+123 IPLTAIEQKVLAIVF
-138 IVFIMILNI
+138 IIFIMILNI

-152 VSKMQGIMTIAK
+152 VSKMQGIISIAK

-181 KGITLDISSSSTIS
+181 KGDILNISSSSTVS

-225 EDLPRSIIIGL
+225 KDLPRSIIIGL
-236 GTTIIVYVLINLA
+236 GTTIVVYVLINLA
-249 LIKIIPM
+249 LINIMPM
-256 DAIIASE
+256 SAIITSE

-281 ISAGILIAIFGA
+281 ISAGILISIFGA

-310 DNIIPFSNFFSRVH
+310 DRSIPFSKYFSKVH
-324 KKSGT
+324 EKSGT
-329 PVNAFIFEAVL
+329 PVNAFIFETVL

-347 GSFNILT
+347 GSFNVLT
-354 DLVMFVLWLFFTM
+354 DLVMFILWLFFIM
-367 TVVGI
+367 AVAGI
-372 FVLRTKFKHLE
+372 FVLRTKFKHLD

-392 IIPLIGIIGSVYII
+392 LVPLIGIIGIGYII
-406 ISTLITNTL
+406 ISTLITNTF
-415 YAICGIV
+415 YALCGIG
-422 ITLIGIP
+422 ITLLGLPVYSYI
-429 IYNYMKKKNLKVSN
+429 KKQNKV
-443 SLKSTLN
+443 
-450 NHDEV
+450 
-455 S
+455 

>member
-1 MTNAK
+1 MKDAK
-6 EEKLQKNLGLF
+6 EENLQKNLGLF

-41 NAGSPTLG
+41 NAGSPMLG
-49 VVAWLV
+49 ILAWLA
-55 GGIITLASGLTV
+55 GGVITIASGLTV

-81 VYIKELYGEKA
+81 VYIKELYGEKF

-101 IIYVPGSAAALAII
+101 IVYIPGSAAALSII
-115 LSTQITSF
+115 LSIQITSF
-123 IPLTATEQKILAIAF
+123 IPLTAIEQKVSAIAF
-138 IVFIMILNI
+138 IIFIMILNI

-152 VSKMQGIMTIAK
+152 VSKMQGVISIAK

-181 KGITLDISSSSTIS
+181 KGDILNISSSSTVS

-215 NMAGELKNPK
+215 NMAGELKDPK
-225 EDLPRSIIIGL
+225 KDLPRSIIIGL
-236 GTTIIVYVLINLA
+236 GTTIVVYVLINLA
-249 LIKIIPM
+249 LINIMPM
-256 DAIIASE
+256 SAIITSE

-281 ISAGILIAIFGA
+281 ISAGILISIFGA

-310 DNIIPFSNFFSRVH
+310 DRSIPFSKYFSKVH
-324 KKSGT
+324 QKSGT
-329 PVNAFIFEAVL
+329 PVNAFIFETVL

-347 GSFNILT
+347 GSFNVLT

-367 TVVGI
+367 AVAGI
-372 FVLRTKFKHLE
+372 FVLRTKFKHLD

-392 IIPLIGIIGSVYII
+392 LVPLIGIIGSSYII
-406 ISTLITNTL
+406 ISTLITNTF
-415 YAICGIV
+415 YALCGIG
-422 ITLIGIP
+422 ITLLGLPVYSYI
-429 IYNYMKKKNLKVSN
+429 KKQNKV
-443 SLKSTLN
+443 
-450 NHDEV
+450 
-455 S
+455 

>member
-1 MTNAK
+1 MKDAK
-6 EEKLQKNLGLF
+6 EENLQKNLGLF

-41 NAGSPTLG
+41 NAGSPMLG
-49 VVAWLV
+49 ILAWLV
-55 GGIITLASGLTV
+55 GGLITIASGLTV

-81 VYIKELYGEKA
+81 VYIKELYGEKF

-101 IIYVPGSAAALAII
+101 IVYIPGSAAALSII
-115 LSTQITSF
+115 LSIQITSF
-123 IPLTATEQKILAIAF
+123 IPLTAIEQKVLAIVF
-138 IVFIMILNI
+138 IIFIMILNI

-152 VSKMQGIMTIAK
+152 VSKMQGIISIAK

-181 KGITLDISSSSTIS
+181 KWDILNISSSSTVS

-225 EDLPRSIIIGL
+225 KDLPRSIIIGL
-236 GTTIIVYVLINLA
+236 GTTIVVYVLINLA
-249 LIKIIPM
+249 LINIMPM
-256 DAIIASE
+256 GAIITSE

-281 ISAGILIAIFGA
+281 ISAGILISIFGA

-310 DNIIPFSNFFSRVH
+310 DRSIPFSKYFSKVH
-324 KKSGT
+324 EKSGT
-329 PVNAFIFEAVL
+329 PVNAFIFETVL

-347 GSFNILT
+347 GSFNVLT
-354 DLVMFVLWLFFTM
+354 DLVMFILWLFFIM
-367 TVVGI
+367 AVAGI
-372 FVLRTKFKHLE
+372 FVLRTKFKHLD
-383 RPYKVPLYP
+383 RPIKCP
-392 IIPLIGIIGSVYII
+392 YI
-406 ISTLITNTL
+406 
-415 YAICGIV
+415 
-422 ITLIGIP
+422 
-429 IYNYMKKKNLKVSN
+429 
-443 SLKSTLN
+443 
-450 NHDEV
+450 H
-455 S
+455 

>member
-1 MTNAK
+1 
-6 EEKLQKNLGLF
+6 
-17 DAIAIVIGMV
+17 MV
-27 IGSGIFFKPAIVFK
+27 IESGIFFKPAIVFK
-41 NAGSPTLG
+41 NAGSPMLG
-49 VVAWLV
+49 ILAWLA
-55 GGIITLASGLTV
+55 GGLITIASGLTV

-73 IPKTGGIF
+73 IPKNGGIF
-81 VYIKELYGEKA
+81 VYIKELYGEKF

-101 IIYVPGSAAALAII
+101 IVYIPGSAAALSII
-115 LSTQITSF
+115 LSIQITSF
-123 IPLTATEQKILAIAF
+123 IPLTAIEQKVLA
-138 IVFIMILNI
+138 IVFIIFIIILNI

-152 VSKMQGIMTIAK
+152 VSKMQGVISIAK

-181 KGITLDISSSSTIS
+181 KGDILNVSSSSTVS

-225 EDLPRSIIIGL
+225 KDLPRSIIIGL
-236 GTTIIVYVLINLA
+236 GTTIVVYVLINLA
-249 LIKIIPM
+249 LINIMPM
-256 DAIIASE
+256 DAIITSE

-281 ISAGILIAIFGA
+281 ISAGILISIFGA

-310 DNIIPFSNFFSRVH
+310 DRSIPFSKYFSKVH
-324 KKSGT
+324 EKSGT
-329 PVNAFIFEAVL
+329 PVNAFIFETVL

-347 GSFNILT
+347 GSFNVLT

-367 TVVGI
+367 AVAGI
-372 FVLRTKFKHLE
+372 FVLRTKFKHLD

-392 IIPLIGIIGSVYII
+392 LVPLIGIIGSGYII
-406 ISTLITNTL
+406 ISTLITNTF
-415 YAICGIV
+415 YALCGIG
-422 ITLIGIP
+422 ITLLGLPVYSYI
-429 IYNYMKKKNLKVSN
+429 KKKNKV
-443 SLKSTLN
+443 
-450 NHDEV
+450 
-455 S
+455 

>member
-1 MTNAK
+1 
-6 EEKLQKNLGLF
+6 
-17 DAIAIVIGMV
+17 MV

-41 NAGSPTLG
+41 NAGSPMLG
-49 VVAWLV
+49 ILAWLV
-55 GGIITLASGLTV
+55 GGLITIASGLTI

-81 VYIKELYGEKA
+81 VYIKELYGEKL

-101 IIYVPGSAAALAII
+101 IVYIPGSAAALSII
-115 LSTQITSF
+115 LSIQITSF
-123 IPLTATEQKILAIAF
+123 IPLTAIEQKVLAIVF
-138 IVFIMILNI
+138 IIFIMILNI

-152 VSKMQGIMTIAK
+152 VSKMQGIISIAK

-181 KGITLDISSSSTIS
+181 KGDILNISSSGTVS

-225 EDLPRSIIIGL
+225 KDLPRSIIIGL
-236 GTTIIVYVLINLA
+236 GTTIVVYVLINLA
-249 LIKIIPM
+249 LINIIPM
-256 DAIIASE
+256 GAIITSE

-281 ISAGILIAIFGA
+281 ISAGILISIFGA

-310 DNIIPFSNFFSRVH
+310 DRSIPFSKYFSKVH
-324 KKSGT
+324 EKSGT
-329 PVNAFIFEAVL
+329 PVNAFIFETVL

-347 GSFNILT
+347 GSFNVLT
-354 DLVMFVLWLFFTM
+354 DLVMFILWLFFTM
-367 TVVGI
+367 AVAGI
-372 FVLRTKFKHLE
+372 FVLRTRFKHLD

-392 IIPLIGIIGSVYII
+392 LVPLIGIIGSGYII
-406 ISTLITNTL
+406 ISTLITNTSML
-415 YAICGIV
+415 FV
-422 ITLIGIP
+422 
-429 IYNYMKKKNLKVSN
+429 V
-443 SLKSTLN
+443 
-450 NHDEV
+450 
-455 S
+455 

>member
-1 MTNAK
+1 M
-6 EEKLQKNLGLF
+6 
-17 DAIAIVIGMV
+17 AIVIGMV
-27 IGSGIFFKPAIVFK
+27 IESGIFFKPAIVFK
-41 NAGSPTLG
+41 NAGSPMLG
-49 VVAWLV
+49 ILAWLV
-55 GGIITLASGLTV
+55 GGLITIASGLTV

-81 VYIKELYGEKA
+81 VYIKELYGEKF

-101 IIYVPGSAAALAII
+101 IVYIPGSAAALSII
-115 LSTQITSF
+115 LSIQITSF
-123 IPLTATEQKILAIAF
+123 IPLTAIEQKVLAIVF
-138 IVFIMILNI
+138 IIFIMILNI

-152 VSKMQGIMTIAK
+152 VSKMQGVISIAK

-181 KGITLDISSSSTIS
+181 KGDILNVSSSSTVS

-225 EDLPRSIIIGL
+225 KDLPRSIIIGL
-236 GTTIIVYVLINLA
+236 GTTIVVYVLINLA
-249 LIKIIPM
+249 LINIMPM
-256 DAIIASE
+256 DAIITSE

-281 ISAGILIAIFGA
+281 ISAGILISIFGA

-310 DNIIPFSNFFSRVH
+310 DRSIPFSKYFSKVH
-324 KKSGT
+324 EKSGT
-329 PVNAFIFEAVL
+329 PVNAFIFETVL

-347 GSFNILT
+347 GSFNVLT

-367 TVVGI
+367 AVAGI
-372 FVLRTKFKHLE
+372 FVLRTKFKHLD

-392 IIPLIGIIGSVYII
+392 LVPLIGIIGSGYII
-406 ISTLITNTL
+406 ISTLITNTF
-415 YAICGIV
+415 YALCGIG
-422 ITLIGIP
+422 ITLLGLPVYSYI
-429 IYNYMKKKNLKVSN
+429 KKQNKV
-443 SLKSTLN
+443 
-450 NHDEV
+450 
-455 S
+455 

>member
-1 MTNAK
+1 MKDAK
-6 EEKLQKNLGLF
+6 EENLQKNLGLF

-41 NAGSPTLG
+41 NAGSPMLG
-49 VVAWLV
+49 ILALLA
-55 GGIITLASGLTV
+55 GGVITIASGLTV

-81 VYIKELYGEKA
+81 VYIKELYGEKF

-101 IIYVPGSAAALAII
+101 IVYIPGSAAALSII
-115 LSTQITSF
+115 LSIQITSF
-123 IPLTATEQKILAIAF
+123 IPLTAIEQKVLAIAF
-138 IVFIMILNI
+138 IIFIMILNI

-152 VSKMQGIMTIAK
+152 VSKMQGVISIAK

-181 KGITLDISSSSTIS
+181 KGDILNISSSSTVS

-225 EDLPRSIIIGL
+225 KDLPRSIIIGL
-236 GTTIIVYVLINLA
+236 GTTIVVYVLINLA
-249 LIKIIPM
+249 LINIMPM
-256 DAIIASE
+256 GAIITSE
-263 KPASDAAVVLLGS
+263 KPASDVAVVLLGS

-281 ISAGILIAIFGA
+281 ISAGILISIFGA

-310 DNIIPFSNFFSRVH
+310 DRSIPFSKYFSKVH
-324 KKSGT
+324 EKSGT
-329 PVNAFIFEAVL
+329 PVNAFIFETVL

-347 GSFNILT
+347 GSFNVLT
-354 DLVMFVLWLFFTM
+354 DLVMFILWLFFTM
-367 TVVGI
+367 AVAGI
-372 FVLRTKFKHLE
+372 FVLRTKFKHLD
-383 RPYKVPLYP
+383 RSYKVPLYP
-392 IIPLIGIIGSVYII
+392 LVPLIGIIGSGYII
-406 ISTLITNTL
+406 ISTLITNTF
-415 YAICGIV
+415 YALCGIG
-422 ITLIGIP
+422 ITLLGLPVYSYI
-429 IYNYMKKKNLKVSN
+429 KKKNKV
-443 SLKSTLN
+443 
-450 NHDEV
+450 
-455 S
+455 